1 MTTRPFDNQLSR
13 QVDAVVVLL
22 ESPQPFF
29 IRLFLRYLKRRLER
43 GIPT

>member
-1 MTTRPFDNQLSR
+1 MSIFDPDLSY
-13 QVDAVVVLL
+13 QIDAVVILL
-22 ESPQPFF
+22 DSPQPFF